1 MLRELLALIASGHS
15 GTGESIARELGLR
28 APEVD
33 DMLARLLSLG
43 YVEDFASS
51 CAPRCADG
59 GGEKRAHCASCALC
73 AVGMLASRAHV
84 WILSPKGREALEAER
99 APARARP

>member
-33 DMLARLLSLG
+33 DMLARLQSLG
-43 YVEDFASS
+43 YIEDFASS
-51 CAPRCADG
+51 CASCCADDV
-59 GGEKRAHCASCALC
+59 GEKRGHCASCALC
-73 AVGMLASRAHV
+73 AVGMFASRAHV
-84 WILSPKGREALEAER
+84 WILSPKGREALKAER
-99 APARARP
+99 DLAQARP